1 MKTKIILHGRLSK
14 KFQKEFEFSNVK
26 NLKTVV
32 SAINSV
38 HPDFKSSLLQDA
50 RQGINYQILIDRKI
64 AKNVKNENELK
75 NNSTIEIVPCLLGA
89 DPATIITTLIVNLLV
104 AGITYLMT
112 PDATP
117 RRIEAS
123 IKGESYIFATPDN
136 LVKQGQ
142 ALPLGYGRLRVGS
155 QIISSSITNT
165 DLKDINIDNS
175 DFGYTDNLKDQ
186 ISDFLNLSLLNNNY
200 L

>member
-1 MKTKIILHGRLSK
+1 MKTKVILHGKISR
-14 KFQKEFEFSNVK
+14 KFQKEFEFFNVK
-26 NLKTVV
+26 NLKTVI
-32 SAINSV
+32 SAIDSI
-38 HPDFKSSLLQDA
+38 HPNFKNSLLQDA

-64 AKNVKNENELK
+64 TKNLKAVKEIK
-75 NNSTIEIVPCLLGA
+75 DNSTIEIVPCLLGA
-89 DPATIITTLIVNLLV
+89 DPNTILVSLIVNLVV

-112 PDATP
+112 PDAQP

-123 IKGESYIFATPDN
+123 IKGESYIFSTPDN
-136 LVKQGQ
+136 LVQQGQ

-165 DLKDINIDNS
+165 DLKNANIDNLG
-175 DFGYTDNLKDQ
+175 FGYTDNLKDQ

>member
-32 SAINSV
+32 SAINSI
-38 HPDFKSSLLQDA
+38 HPNFKNSLLQDA

-64 AKNVKNENELK
+64 TENVRAVKEIK

-89 DPATIITTLIVNLLV
+89 DPVQIIVGFIVNVVV

-112 PDATP
+112 PDAQP

-123 IKGESYIFATPDN
+123 IKGESYIFSTPDN
-136 LVKQGQ
+136 LVQQGQ

-155 QIISSSITNT
+155 QIISSSITNR
-165 DLKDINIDNS
+165 DSKDANIDNTN
-175 DFGYTDNLKDQ
+175 FGYTDDLKDQ